1 MPPDSLPDS
10 RNRDDVQDMRLR
22 DETSWAV
29 PAAVVEMMAPA
40 IGHVVIAGAF
50 IDQLLDAWIA
60 TGKQR
65 SVLHGL
71 PVKLPFAWEPKA
83 AYARSML
90 ASVPEFAQ
98 LRDEGLALIERA
110 DAVMEMRHLM
120 AHGQMVHYEETPEP
134 VLIMRRVRLVDN
146 KAMHSEQ
153 LEGVSPLV
161 VAKASAE
168 AQSVIKDM
176 IAVAHRLLDAD
187 AIDGKP
193 QTPS

>member
-10 RNRDDVQDMRLR
+10 RNRDDEQDMRLR

-60 TGKQR
+60 TGKR
-65 SVLHGL
+65 RAVLHGL

-90 ASVPEFAQ
+90 AMVPEFAK
-98 LRDEGLALIERA
+98 LRDEGFALIERA

-134 VLIMRRVRLVDN
+134 TLIMRRVRLVDG
-146 KAMHSEQ
+146 KTMHAEK
-153 LEGVSPLV
+153 LEAVSPLV
-161 VAKASAE
+161 VAKASGEGQEVVKA
-168 AQSVIKDM
+168 M
-176 IAVAHRLLDAD
+176 IALAHRLIEAD
-187 AIDGKP
+187 EG
-193 QTPS
+193 